1 MEEEARD
8 TAESMDNN
16 YMAGV
21 SDDVRACAN
30 YTITSQTTVPHGVLY
45 KEVVINILL
54 LCFSGAVIARGY
66 RRCSSNCVC
75 SLSPW
80 PVGRISGCTDEFRFI
95 VQGDHA
101 INHYKEI
108 YWTV

>member
-1 MEEEARD
+1 MGEEKRD
-8 TAESMDNN
+8 IAES
-16 YMAGV
+16 GV
-21 SDDVRACAN
+21 SDDVCACVL

-54 LCFSGAVIARGY
+54 LCFSGVVIARGY

-80 PVGRISGCTDEFRFI
+80 PVGRISGCTDLL
-95 VQGDHA
+95 
-101 INHYKEI
+101 YKETMQSITIKI